1 MNKPARGSLLDIEH
15 LSAAEITGLLKLARR
30 MNPLKPRPLLRG
42 KRVLLLFYEPSTRTR
57 SSFEIAAK
65 EMGAMTTLVLSSGS
79 SIEKGES
86 LLDTAYT
93 LQAVG
98 ADVMVIRNPYAG
110 APLLMAT
117 HLKVPVIN
125 AGDGMHEH
133 PSQALLDAYTILR
146 HKKTLS
152 GLRVVIIGDIYHSR
166 VARSAIHL
174 LSKFGAQVTL
184 CGPPEFLPEL
194 ATCLAPGLHIT
205 RSAEEAVRGADVIMV
220 LRVQK
225 ERLAG
230 MKIRLQ
236 DYITRYQMTM
246 ARVKLAKSDALVM
259 HPGPIIR
266 GLELTWEVADCPQSV
281 IVEEV
286 HNEYVARRQ
295 QRLLGM
301 DQNCDVQPR
310 ARDQASKQTRKPHG
324 VTRDPDDRHAPKYA
338 PVVQLF
344 PICVAVIL
352 GLRAQKQEPPHLANQ
367 ILEVLQI
374 GHHRVRPPQQPPLF
388 LGHQAITDIGHM
400 RHKSD
405 GKNHRAQLVKEE
417 HGCEAAHQLRKVQ
430 APCRAAEAQREAG
443 RRQD

>member
-1 MNKPARGSLLDIEH
+1 MNKVARGSLLDIEH
-15 LSAAEITGLLKLARR
+15 LSAAEITGLLQLARR

-42 KRVLLLFYEPSTRTR
+42 KRVLLLFYEASTRTR

-65 EMGAMTTLVLSSGS
+65 SMGAMTTLVLSSGS

-110 APLLMAT
+110 APLLMAS

-146 HKKTLS
+146 HKKTLN
-152 GLRVVIIGDIYHSR
+152 GLKVVIIGDIYHSR

-174 LSKFGAQVTL
+174 LAKFGAQVTL

-194 ATCLAPGLHIT
+194 ALCLAPGLHIA
-205 RSAEEAVRGADVIMV
+205 RSTEEAVRGADVVMV

-236 DYITRYQMTM
+236 DYIARYQMTM
-246 ARVKLAKSDALVM
+246 ARLKLAKRDALVM

-286 HNEYVARRQ
+286 HNGVPVRMAILAR
-295 QRLLGM
+295 
-301 DQNCDVQPR
+301 
-310 ARDQASKQTRKPHG
+310 
-324 VTRDPDDRHAPKYA
+324 
-338 PVVQLF
+338 
-344 PICVAVIL
+344 AV
-352 GLRAQKQEPPHLANQ
+352 
-367 ILEVLQI
+367 
-374 GHHRVRPPQQPPLF
+374 
-388 LGHQAITDIGHM
+388 
-400 RHKSD
+400 
-405 GKNHRAQLVKEE
+405 GKAK
-417 HGCEAAHQLRKVQ
+417 
-430 APCRAAEAQREAG
+430 
-443 RRQD
+443 